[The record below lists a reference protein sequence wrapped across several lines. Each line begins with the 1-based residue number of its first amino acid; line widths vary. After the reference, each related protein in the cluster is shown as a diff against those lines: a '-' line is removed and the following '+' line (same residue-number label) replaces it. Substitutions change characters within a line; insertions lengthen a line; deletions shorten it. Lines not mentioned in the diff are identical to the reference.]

1 MKTKIFFLNLFFCLL
16 FISCK
21 EPLVSFEVAQP
32 ENVKAQKE
40 FPKKLIGIYYNSEND
55 TELVIKKYFI
65 FKKTLVKDTLKI
77 SELDKNEIIKNDTL
91 YKLNTNE
98 KYKIIKINDSLF
110 SNYVFSDTVFNVK
123 KSDVLK
129 RFKGYYFLSKSIE
142 KTGLWEVEKLN
153 LTKGVLNI
161 NGIETENEISL
172 LENITESKK
181 DTVKP
186 FTIRPTKR
194 QFKEFIKKNG
204 FSNGEIYIKQ

>member
-1 MKTKIFFLNLFFCLL
+1 MKTKIIFLNLIFCLL

-21 EPLVSFEVAQP
+21 EPIVSFEVAQP
-32 ENVKAQKE
+32 ENLKAQKE
-40 FPKKLIGIYYNSEND
+40 FPKKLIGTYYNSEND
-55 TELVIKKYFI
+55 TELIIRKYFI
-65 FKKTLVKDTLKI
+65 FKKMLLKDTLKI

-91 YKLNTNE
+91 YKLNSNE

-110 SNYVFSDTVFNVK
+110 SNYVFSDTIYNLK
-123 KSDVLK
+123 KTDVLK
-129 RFKGYYFLSKSIE
+129 KFKGYYFLNKSIE
-142 KTGLWEVEKLN
+142 KNGFWDVEKLN
-153 LTKGVLNI
+153 LTNGVLTI

-186 FTIRPTKR
+186 FTIKPTKK

-204 FSNGEIYIKQ
+204 FSNGEIYFKQ

>member
-1 MKTKIFFLNLFFCLL
+1 MKTKIIFLNLIFCLL

-21 EPLVSFEVAQP
+21 EPIVSFEVAQP
-32 ENVKAQKE
+32 ENLKAQKE
-40 FPKKLIGIYYNSEND
+40 FPKKLIGTYYNSEND
-55 TELVIKKYFI
+55 TELIIRKYFI
-65 FKKTLVKDTLKI
+65 FKKMLLKDTLKI

-91 YKLNTNE
+91 YKLNSNE

-110 SNYVFSDTVFNVK
+110 SNYVFSDTIYNLK
-123 KSDVLK
+123 KTDVLK
-129 RFKGYYFLSKSIE
+129 KFKGYYFLNKSIE
-142 KTGLWEVEKLN
+142 KNGFWEVEKLN
-153 LTKGVLNI
+153 LTNGVLTI

-186 FTIRPTKR
+186 FTIKPTKK

-204 FSNGEIYIKQ
+204 FSNGEIYFKQ

>member
-1 MKTKIFFLNLFFCLL
+1 MKTKIILLNLIFCLF

-21 EPLVSFEVAQP
+21 QPIVTFEVAQP
-32 ENVKAQKE
+32 ENGKEQKE
-40 FPKKLIGIYYNSEND
+40 FPKKLIGNYYNSEND
-55 TELVIKKYFI
+55 TELIINKYFI
-65 FKKTLVKDTLKI
+65 YKKMLIKDTLKI
-77 SELDKNEIIKNDTL
+77 SELSKNEIIKNDTL
-91 YKLNTNE
+91 YKLNSNE

-110 SNYVFSDTVFNVK
+110 SNYVFTDTVFNLNK
-123 KSDVLK
+123 TDVLK
-129 RFKGYYFLSKSIE
+129 KFKGYYFLNKSIE
-142 KTGLWEVEKLN
+142 KTGFYEVEKLN

-181 DTVKP
+181 DTAKP
-186 FTIRPTKR
+186 FTIKPTKR

>member
-1 MKTKIFFLNLFFCLL
+1 MKTKIILLNLIFCLF

-21 EPLVSFEVAQP
+21 QPIVTFEVAQS
-32 ENVKAQKE
+32 ENVKEQKE
-40 FPKKLIGIYYNSEND
+40 FPKKLIGNYYNSEND
-55 TELVIKKYFI
+55 TELIINKYFI
-65 FKKTLVKDTLKI
+65 YKKMLVKDTLKI
-77 SELDKNEIIKNDTL
+77 SELSKNEIIKNDTL
-91 YKLNTNE
+91 YKLNSNE

-110 SNYVFSDTVFNVK
+110 SNYVFTDTVFNLNK
-123 KSDVLK
+123 TDVLK
-129 RFKGYYFLSKSIE
+129 KFKGYYFLNKSIE
-142 KTGLWEVEKLN
+142 KTGFYEVEKLN

-186 FTIRPTKR
+186 FTIKPTKK

-204 FSNGEIYIKQ
+204 FSNGEIYFKQ